1 MSASIEKS
9 VELAGAFI
17 GGGLALGGG
26 AVGAA
31 VGDGLA
37 GSQTIAGIA
46 RQPEVQGRLYS
57 TMFLIVGLVEAMYF
71 INLAFTALFV
81 FVLATGKSSASEG
94 IRQVLLATSNFLV
107 PRHVHR
113 RAGHLLVLI
122 AVLAKWILPPI
133 NRAMDVRL
141 EKIERNISE
150 AEERQ
155 TQGERTG
162 RAVPQDVWSRGGPR
176 RERSRTRPPR

>member
-1 MSASIEKS
+1 MSNTMIQGIET
-9 VELAGAFI
+9 AGGLV

-26 AVGAA
+26 AIGAA

-81 FVLATGKSSASEG
+81 FVLATG
-94 IRQVLLATSNFLV
+94 
-107 PRHVHR
+107 
-113 RAGHLLVLI
+113 
-122 AVLAKWILPPI
+122 
-133 NRAMDVRL
+133 
-141 EKIERNISE
+141 
-150 AEERQ
+150 
-155 TQGERTG
+155 
-162 RAVPQDVWSRGGPR
+162 
-176 RERSRTRPPR
+176 